1 METSATHWKGNMS
14 LFPVLDLAAQYW
26 QGTRTLPRDYDV
38 LDRLR
43 KAISDMP
50 PEDSEMTEEQETPTQ
65 EAAETSG
72 DDKTWSIDEDR
83 KLKKLA
89 KKYESNWEEVAVQI
103 PRHSATACQAR
114 WEKKQSCK
122 AAVQPWQPHED
133 SLLLALHSKLGPNWK
148 DISDRLP
155 GRSPSSLQQRFL
167 LLDPCLQPASQS
179 MSTATAEESQ
189 AKEQQI
195 ELLRRNAMRLEEKI
209 KRYKEELGRLE
220 MDLDASQL

>member
-1 METSATHWKGNMS
+1 MS
-14 LFPVLDLAAQYW
+14 LIPVLDLAAQYW

-50 PEDSEMTEEQETPTQ
+50 PEDSEMQEEPETPNS
-65 EAAETSG
+65 EAAETGG
-72 DDKTWSIDEDR
+72 DEQTWSSDEDR

-89 KKYESNWEEVAVQI
+89 KTYGCDWEQVSVQI

-114 WEKKQSCK
+114 WEKKYSCK
-122 AAVQPWQPHED
+122 AEVQSWQPHED
-133 SLLLALHSKLGPNWK
+133 SLLLALHSKIGPNWK

-155 GRSPSSLQQRFL
+155 GRSPSSLQHRFL
-167 LLDPCLQPASQS
+167 HLDSSLQPASQS
-179 MSTATAEESQ
+179 VSTATAEESQ
-189 AKEQQI
+189 AKVQQI
-195 ELLRRNAMRLEEKI
+195 ELMRRNALRLEEKI